1 MTDTDQ
7 DRSDRQ
13 VQTTCLVILTIIAVG
28 VALHLLKPVL
38 VPFFLALFFTYCLAP
53 LIDLQVKHLGLP
65 RLVAVGGAITVGLA
79 ILLLCGFLL
88 GASVGKMGDNFE
100 EYQTRFDSF
109 VETAAQTLHLER
121 VGIQPDPETG
131 RFLKFPANAGRE
143 VISSLF
149 TDLRD
154 LVSSGAMV
162 VIFMI
167 FILLGRKGDRPHST
181 GLLGEIEQRV
191 QRYTVQLVI
200 MSVVTGVLVGGT
212 LALLNVEYAFL
223 FGFLAFLLNFIPSIG
238 SIIATLL
245 PIPVVLLSPDLSVTA
260 MVLALTLPAVIQFL
274 LGNVV
279 QPKIQ
284 GSMLE
289 LHPVAVL
296 MALIFFGMIWGISGA
311 FLAAPITAVI
321 KIILERIPATRPMAD
336 LLAGNLDALN
346 RPDKVTGKDERLTA
360 S

>member
-1 MTDTDQ
+1 
-7 DRSDRQ
+7 
-13 VQTTCLVILTIIAVG
+13 
-28 VALHLLKPVL
+28 
-38 VPFFLALFFTYCLAP
+38 
-53 LIDLQVKHLGLP
+53 
-65 RLVAVGGAITVGLA
+65 
-79 ILLLCGFLL
+79 
-88 GASVGKMGDNFE
+88 
-100 EYQTRFDSF
+100 
-109 VETAAQTLHLER
+109 
-121 VGIQPDPETG
+121 
-131 RFLKFPANAGRE
+131 
-143 VISSLF
+143 
-149 TDLRD
+149 
-154 LVSSGAMV
+154 MV

-167 FILLGRKGDRPHST
+167 FILLGRKSHRPSPT

-191 QRYTVQLVI
+191 QRYTVQLII

-212 LALLNVEYAFL
+212 LAVLHVEYAFL
-223 FGFLAFLLNFIPSIG
+223 FGFLAFLLNFIPNIG

-245 PIPVVLLSPDLSVTA
+245 PIPVVLLSPDLSITVK
-260 MVLALTLPAVIQFL
+260 VLALALPAAIQFL

-321 KIILERIPATRPMAD
+321 KIILERIPATRPLAD

-346 RPDKVTGKDERLTA
+346 RPDKATFRGERGV
-360 S
+360 